1 MPKSLILIAFI
12 VMVTFYSK
20 VIKGFISSRFSILL
34 WITFVVATDNTL
46 INPFI
51 FAAALQEHAV
61 LVIQGRVEGPVST
74 FGDAS
79 ADIC

>member
-1 MPKSLILIAFI
+1 MSNVSSFVNETKFYLNPMPYNLFDGTILF
-12 VMVTFYSK
+12 
-20 VIKGFISSRFSILL
+20 L

-46 INPFI
+46 ISPFI
-51 FAAALQEHAV
+51 SAAALHEHTV
-61 LVIQGRVEGPVST
+61 LMIECRVKGPVST

>member
-1 MPKSLILIAFI
+1 MSLILVVYI
-12 VMVTFYSK
+12 VSLYSK
-20 VIKGFISSRFSILL
+20 VIKGFIRFSIFL

-51 FAAALQEHAV
+51 FAAAFQEHAV
-61 LVIQGRVEGPVST
+61 LVIQGRVEGPVSA